1 MPQQCPLEM
10 PGSILN
16 GSSCGTLE
24 LVFPSHITEDI
35 KVQALVLMLPTNV
48 QKPSS
53 GIKVSRPGL
62 HPVGWSSALRFF
74 PSMYLSLRLQP
85 AQESHDQILLPIYH
99 SQREAAGFLHGDHIP
114 PSQNATLFALFLR
127 ALKYEILW

>member
-1 MPQQCPLEM
+1 M

-16 GSSCGTLE
+16 GSSCGTSE
-24 LVFPSHITEDI
+24 LVFPSHVTEDI

-53 GIKVSRPGL
+53 GIKVRRPGYIL
-62 HPVGWSSALRFF
+62 WGGPLLLDFF
-74 PSMYLSLRLQP
+74 SSMYLSLRLQP
-85 AQESHDQILLPIYH
+85 AQDSHDQSLLPIYN
-99 SQREAAGFLHGDHIP
+99 SQRETAGFLHGDHIL
-114 PSQNATLFALFLR
+114 PSQNAILFALFFR